1 MLFALQMAVS
11 QALISWSQDTF
22 LIKIHSSSSCYVV
35 SYSLI
40 PGVIPLQ
47 INLSS
52 GAGICRAACQISYTM
67 QNTAF
72 LRIGLFFTIG
82 QF

>member
-1 MLFALQMAVS
+1 MAVS
-11 QALISWSQDTF
+11 QALINWSQDTF

-52 GAGICRAACQISYTM
+52 GARICGAARRIFYTR
-67 QNTAF
+67 TEPF
-72 LRIGLFFTIG
+72 
-82 QF
+82 